1 MIFILCL
8 IGGLLFANLLLQA
21 SRSKKKQNSLP
32 PQPPYG
38 YDAKYPYYPI
48 QQPPLNISDKKEVGI
63 QKEGDQTQQRFFYTL
78 LFLFIIIALLL
89 YFK

>member
-32 PQPPYG
+32 PQPYG
-38 YDAKYPYYPI
+38 YDAKYPYYPT